1 MINNGSIRYNND
13 ADGIDTQLGGAEAG
27 CEVKIR
33 NKEHDTQ
40 LLIRYVGDTLTVILN
55 KRIIF
60 LAGVLRY
67 PFQVFQDT
75 DNVGRWKQCFK
86 VPGVHLPTG
95 YYLGLSAATGDLSG
109 KKS

>member
-40 LLIRYVGDTLTVILN
+40 LLIRYVGDTLTVIL
-55 KRIIF
+55 
-60 LAGVLRY
+60 
-67 PFQVFQDT
+67 T
-75 DNVGRWKQCFK
+75 
-86 VPGVHLPTG
+86 
-95 YYLGLSAATGDLSG
+95 
-109 KKS
+109 